1 MHGCLVFGCGVR
13 DPCSRIRINW
23 FGLLDVFSQILRS
36 EGPAR
41 LQRELSNRD
50 RGYLGRLRRA
60 AGIAVRQDG
69 SDFDS
74 FPQFCIDIACLALEN
89 LARTSVLWQ
98 K

>member
-1 MHGCLVFGCGVR
+1 MHDCLVFGCGVR

-41 LQRELSNRD
+41 LQRELSNKD
-50 RGYLGRLRRA
+50 RGYLGRLRSA

-69 SDFDS
+69 SGFDS
-74 FPQFCIDIACLALEN
+74 FPFSFAFLALEN